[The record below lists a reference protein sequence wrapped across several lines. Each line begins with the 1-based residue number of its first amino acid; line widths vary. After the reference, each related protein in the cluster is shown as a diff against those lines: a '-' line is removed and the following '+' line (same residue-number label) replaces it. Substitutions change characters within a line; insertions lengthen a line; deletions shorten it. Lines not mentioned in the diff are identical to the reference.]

1 MSYNE
6 EQQHKSRVV
15 VETPNAR
22 REVVRSETARVP
34 ERSGVSTGMVAALV
48 IAAVALVTI
57 LFLFLMNNR
66 DDTAN
71 TNARVAAQQPTPVPQ
86 TTIIQQ
92 PAPVQPPQPPVII
105 QQAPPATQTQPIIV
119 PPATSTTSSS
129 STTGTGST
137 RTSKTG
143 VDDTT
148 IQSNIDKK
156 LVDDPALSSLGVTAT
171 VVNGHVTLTGTV
183 NTPDQK
189 RQVERLVNSVKGVL
203 KVDNQIIVSGGT
215 NP

>member
-92 PAPVQPPQPPVII
+92 PAPVQPPQPP
-105 QQAPPATQTQPIIV
+105 
-119 PPATSTTSSS
+119 
-129 STTGTGST
+129 
-137 RTSKTG
+137 
-143 VDDTT
+143 
-148 IQSNIDKK
+148 
-156 LVDDPALSSLGVTAT
+156 
-171 VVNGHVTLTGTV
+171 
-183 NTPDQK
+183 
-189 RQVERLVNSVKGVL
+189 
-203 KVDNQIIVSGGT
+203 
-215 NP
+215 